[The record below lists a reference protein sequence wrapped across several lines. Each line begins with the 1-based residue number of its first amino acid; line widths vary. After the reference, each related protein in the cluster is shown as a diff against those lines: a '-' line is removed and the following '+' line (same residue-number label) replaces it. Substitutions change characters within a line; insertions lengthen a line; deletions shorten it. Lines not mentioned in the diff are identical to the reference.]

1 MLFAAQRRLQSWSV
15 DVRYVED
22 SAPGTGEPTYIVSI
36 LENFSRSLTEMVTAN
51 LPLRANEV

>member
-1 MLFAAQRRLQSWSV
+1 M
-15 DVRYVED
+15 RYVED
-22 SAPGTGEPTYIVSI
+22 SAPGTGKPTYIVSI